1 MKEKVNTVHTGR
13 TIMYEELSSLISHQV
28 NEPGEIVELNILKKQ
43 TRTNIQLTLKRLQK
57 LYDFEKQDQVW
68 KIFLHLWK
76 IANESDRRIMTLI
89 YALHK
94 DQFLLKTATVILTVP
109 YGKKV
114 AVEAI
119 KEKLIVS
126 YPEVYAPTTLHSAA
140 QNIASS
146 WKQAGYI
153 KGKVRNI
160 RVAVK
165 PGFPALIFALMVG
178 KSQGLTGEDLLKPV
192 WVQALELSQSQMKE
206 LLSQAAMHDL
216 ITYQWAGGI
225 IAFQF
230 DKLLNHIE

>member
-119 KEKLIVS
+119 KEKLIAS
-126 YPEVYAPTTLHSAA
+126 YPEMYAPTTLHSAA

-160 RVAVK
+160 RVPVK

-192 WVQALELSQSQMKE
+192 WVQALELSQSQMKD